1 MNASSQTRTSGQAS
15 AATALVQ
22 LLTDHPELPPVSWD
36 IQSGDRPVLHGHIH
50 RGDMDALRLYAE
62 ALGGS
67 IRPVHDFDLG
77 GRPVR
82 SHYLT
87 TVWRDVP
94 VELVTVVP
102 LRAPAVSR

>member
-1 MNASSQTRTSGQAS
+1 MKTNCNPQLGP
-15 AATALVQ
+15 ATALVQ
-22 LLTDHPELPPVSWD
+22 LLTEHPELPAVSWD
-36 IQSGDRPVLHGHIH
+36 IQIGDRPVLHGHIH
-50 RGDMDALRLYAE
+50 YGDMDALRVYAE

-67 IRPVHDFDLG
+67 IRPVRDFELA

-94 VELVTVVP
+94 VEVVAVVP
-102 LRAPAVSR
+102 LSAGVAA